1 MEGACNNHELSTQP
15 NVSWRHLGNVSSR
28 DYKKVLQN
36 PAASGGRRS
45 GTGEVYYMYAII
57 KTGGKQYRV
66 SVGDKLKVETL
77 AVEAGA
83 QVTLTEVL
91 AVSGEEGL
99 KVGNPTIEGATVTA
113 TVLSHGRGEKVRIFK
128 FRRRKHSMK
137 SAGHRQNYTELKIEA
152 IAA

>member
-1 MEGACNNHELSTQP
+1 
-15 NVSWRHLGNVSSR
+15 
-28 DYKKVLQN
+28 
-36 PAASGGRRS
+36 
-45 GTGEVYYMYAII
+45 MYAII

-77 AVEAGA
+77 EADAGA

-91 AVSGEEGL
+91 AISDDQGL
-99 KVGNPTIEGATVTA
+99 KVGNPTLAGATVTA
-113 TVLSHGRGEKVRIFK
+113 TVLSHGRGDKVRIFK

-137 SAGHRQNYTELKIEA
+137 SGGHRQNYTELKIDT

>member
-1 MEGACNNHELSTQP
+1 
-15 NVSWRHLGNVSSR
+15 
-28 DYKKVLQN
+28 
-36 PAASGGRRS
+36 
-45 GTGEVYYMYAII
+45 MYAII

-113 TVLSHGRGEKVRIFK
+113 TVLSHGEKVRIFK

>member
-1 MEGACNNHELSTQP
+1 
-15 NVSWRHLGNVSSR
+15 
-28 DYKKVLQN
+28 
-36 PAASGGRRS
+36 
-45 GTGEVYYMYAII
+45 MYAII

-77 AVEAGA
+77 EADAGA

-91 AVSGEEGL
+91 AISDDQGL
-99 KVGNPTIEGATVTA
+99 KVGNPTLAGASVTA
-113 TVLSHGRGEKVRIFK
+113 TVLSHGRGDKVRIFK

-137 SAGHRQNYTELKIEA
+137 SGGHRQNYTELKIDA